1 MAGGDRGIRQPSR
14 RCLPGD
20 PLRPRAVW
28 SALRRAS
35 QAAGSDVIEPMALIG
50 LLSLPVIVTF
60 YMLRLRRR
68 DVPVGSTFL
77 WQQLIRDVEANAPWQ
92 RLRFSWLLL
101 IQLLIAAIVVLAAA
115 RPFTTATSELS
126 GNVVLIVD
134 TSASMAAMDPEGARM
149 SLAKDAAH
157 RVVGRLPEGG
167 RVTVVASDQTAH
179 VLVSETDDRA
189 AANA

>member
-1 MAGGDRGIRQPSR
+1 ADRQRERAGGRGDRRRGSERSLSGSSWRMAGGDRGIRQPSR

-101 IQLLIAAIVVLAAA
+101 IQLLI
-115 RPFTTATSELS
+115 
-126 GNVVLIVD
+126 
-134 TSASMAAMDPEGARM
+134 
-149 SLAKDAAH
+149 
-157 RVVGRLPEGG
+157 
-167 RVTVVASDQTAH
+167 
-179 VLVSETDDRA
+179 
-189 AANA
+189 